1 MKAKIF
7 FLLIVMFVLNGFSN
21 ERELNELAIASAIG
35 IDYDTKTNEY
45 IITAQILNNKKEN
58 SSGSGSG
65 SLNSSSEIVV
75 INSKSPSVQS
85 ALRNIIEESPKKL
98 YLAHMKLLLISEKM
112 AKSQD
117 ILDTLN
123 FFIRDNEGSHDF
135 MMVITRN
142 TTPQKVLEILTP
154 LESNPAEN
162 IVDSIITSNRYK
174 GIASENALSDNV
186 AMFLENGKSS
196 VAVSIEIDEDE
207 IIGSKDELNDNKIK
221 DENYAK
227 NSNENNDNNENNDLQ
242 ISSSDDSSKKEQ
254 KDQKDQDDQDDQND
268 QKDNKN
274 AQTKKI
280 KVSNLAYFKDHFLT
294 GYIEDEENYIY
305 NLITKNAKGGI
316 IQIGEKENLLVIEQ
330 TSVSTKLKPRREN
343 DKFII
348 DLSINLSCNVTE
360 TGKNVDFKTKEKY
373 KINQNYAKEY
383 LTEKIEKFILNTKE
397 KYDCDLIG
405 AGNIFYKFDNKDYEL
420 LMSKYGDQYY
430 KYIDYN
436 VSLNVDFPTEG
447 GVHDL

>member
-21 ERELNELAIASAIG
+21 ARELNELAIASAIG

-65 SLNSSSEIVV
+65 SSNSSSEIVV

-123 FFIRDNEGSHDF
+123 FFIRDNEGSNDF

-174 GIASENALSDNV
+174 GIASVNTLSDNV

-227 NSNENNDNNENNDLQ
+227 NSNENNENNDLQ
-242 ISSSDDSSKKEQ
+242 ISSSDDSSKK
-254 KDQKDQDDQDDQND
+254 DQN
-268 QKDNKN
+268 DNKN

-383 LTEKIEKFILNTKE
+383 LTEKIEKFISNTKE

-420 LMSKYGDQYY
+420 LMLKYGDQYY

>member
-21 ERELNELAIASAIG
+21 ARELNELAIASAIG

-65 SLNSSSEIVV
+65 SSNSSSEIVV

-123 FFIRDNEGSHDF
+123 FFIRDNEGSNDF

-174 GIASENALSDNV
+174 GIASENTLGDNV

-221 DENYAK
+221 DENYSK
-227 NSNENNDNNENNDLQ
+227 NSNENSENNDLQ
-242 ISSSDDSSKKEQ
+242 ISSSDDSSKK
-254 KDQKDQDDQDDQND
+254 DQN
-268 QKDNKN
+268 DNKN

-383 LTEKIEKFILNTKE
+383 LTEKIEKFISNTKE

>member
-21 ERELNELAIASAIG
+21 ARELNELAIASAIG

-65 SLNSSSEIVV
+65 SSNSSSEIVV

-123 FFIRDNEGSHDF
+123 FFIRDNEGSNDF

-174 GIASENALSDNV
+174 GIASENTLGDNV

-227 NSNENNDNNENNDLQ
+227 NSNENNENNENNDLQ
-242 ISSSDDSSKKEQ
+242 ISSSDDSSKK
-254 KDQKDQDDQDDQND
+254 DQN
-268 QKDNKN
+268 DNKN

-280 KVSNLAYFKDHFLT
+280 KVSNLAYFKDHLLT

-383 LTEKIEKFILNTKE
+383 LTEKIEKFISNTKE

>member
-21 ERELNELAIASAIG
+21 ARELNELAIASAIG

-65 SLNSSSEIVV
+65 SSNSSSEIVV

-123 FFIRDNEGSHDF
+123 FFIRDNEGSNDF

-174 GIASENALSDNV
+174 GIASENVLSDNV

-196 VAVSIEIDEDE
+196 IAVSIEIDEDE

-221 DENYAK
+221 DENYSK
-227 NSNENNDNNENNDLQ
+227 NSNENNENNDLQ

-254 KDQKDQDDQDDQND
+254 KDQDDQN
-268 QKDNKN
+268 DNKN
-274 AQTKKI
+274 AQNKKI

-330 TSVSTKLKPRREN
+330 TSASTKLKPRREN

-373 KINQNYAKEY
+373 KINQNCAKEY

>member
-21 ERELNELAIASAIG
+21 ARELNELAIASAIG

-65 SLNSSSEIVV
+65 SSNSSSEIVV

-123 FFIRDNEGSHDF
+123 FFIRDNEGSNDF

-174 GIASENALSDNV
+174 GIASENTLGDNV

-227 NSNENNDNNENNDLQ
+227 NSNENNENNENNDLQ
-242 ISSSDDSSKKEQ
+242 ISSSDDSSKK
-254 KDQKDQDDQDDQND
+254 DQN
-268 QKDNKN
+268 DNKN

-383 LTEKIEKFILNTKE
+383 LTEKIEKFISNTKE

>member
-21 ERELNELAIASAIG
+21 ARELNELAIASAIG

-65 SLNSSSEIVV
+65 SSNSSSEIVV

-123 FFIRDNEGSHDF
+123 FFIRDNEGSNDF

-174 GIASENALSDNV
+174 GIASENVLSDNV

-221 DENYAK
+221 DENYSK
-227 NSNENNDNNENNDLQ
+227 NSNENSENNDLQ
-242 ISSSDDSSKKEQ
+242 ISSSDDSSKK
-254 KDQKDQDDQDDQND
+254 DQN
-268 QKDNKN
+268 DNKN

-383 LTEKIEKFILNTKE
+383 LTEKIEKFISNTKE

-436 VSLNVDFPTEG
+436 VSLHVDFPTEG

>member
-21 ERELNELAIASAIG
+21 ARELNELAIASAIG

-65 SLNSSSEIVV
+65 SSNSSSEIVI

-123 FFIRDNEGSHDF
+123 FFIRDNEGSNDF

-174 GIASENALSDNV
+174 GIASENTLSDNV

-221 DENYAK
+221 DENYSK
-227 NSNENNDNNENNDLQ
+227 NSNENNENNDLQ
-242 ISSSDDSSKKEQ
+242 ISSSDDSSKK
-254 KDQKDQDDQDDQND
+254 DQN
-268 QKDNKN
+268 DNKN

-383 LTEKIEKFILNTKE
+383 LTEKIEKFISNTKE

>member
-21 ERELNELAIASAIG
+21 ARELNELAIASAIG

-65 SLNSSSEIVV
+65 SSNSSSEIVV

-123 FFIRDNEGSHDF
+123 FFIRDNEGSNDF

-174 GIASENALSDNV
+174 GIASVNTLSDNV

-221 DENYAK
+221 DENYSK
-227 NSNENNDNNENNDLQ
+227 NSNENSENNDLQ
-242 ISSSDDSSKKEQ
+242 ISSSDDSSKK
-254 KDQKDQDDQDDQND
+254 DQN
-268 QKDNKN
+268 DNKN

-383 LTEKIEKFILNTKE
+383 LTEKIEKFISNTKE

-405 AGNIFYKFDNKDYEL
+405 AGNIFYKFNNKDYEL

>member
-21 ERELNELAIASAIG
+21 ARELNELAIASAIG

-65 SLNSSSEIVV
+65 SSNSSSEIVV

-123 FFIRDNEGSHDF
+123 FFIRDNEGSNDF

-174 GIASENALSDNV
+174 GIASENTLGDNV

-221 DENYAK
+221 DENYSK
-227 NSNENNDNNENNDLQ
+227 NSNEDNENNENNDLQ
-242 ISSSDDSSKKEQ
+242 ISSSDDSSKK
-254 KDQKDQDDQDDQND
+254 DQN
-268 QKDNKN
+268 DNKN

-383 LTEKIEKFILNTKE
+383 LTEKIEKFISNTKE

>member
-21 ERELNELAIASAIG
+21 ARELNELAIASAIG

-65 SLNSSSEIVV
+65 SSNSSSEIVV

-85 ALRNIIEESPKKL
+85 SLRNIIEESPKKL

-123 FFIRDNEGSHDF
+123 FFIRDNEGSNDF

-174 GIASENALSDNV
+174 GIASENTLGDNV

-227 NSNENNDNNENNDLQ
+227 NSNENNENNDLQ
-242 ISSSDDSSKKEQ
+242 ISSSDDSSKK
-254 KDQKDQDDQDDQND
+254 DQN
-268 QKDNKN
+268 DNKN

-383 LTEKIEKFILNTKE
+383 LTEKIEKFISNTKE

>member
-21 ERELNELAIASAIG
+21 ARELNELAIASAIG

-65 SLNSSSEIVV
+65 SSNSSSEIVV

-123 FFIRDNEGSHDF
+123 FFIRDNEGSNDF

-174 GIASENALSDNV
+174 GIASVNTLSDNV

-221 DENYAK
+221 DENYSK
-227 NSNENNDNNENNDLQ
+227 NSNENSENNDLQ
-242 ISSSDDSSKKEQ
+242 ISSSDDSSKK
-254 KDQKDQDDQDDQND
+254 DQN
-268 QKDNKN
+268 DNKN

-348 DLSINLSCNVTE
+348 DLSINISCNVTE

-383 LTEKIEKFILNTKE
+383 LTEKIEKFISNTKE

-405 AGNIFYKFDNKDYEL
+405 AGNIFYKFNNKDYEL

>member
-21 ERELNELAIASAIG
+21 ARELNELAIASAIG

-65 SLNSSSEIVV
+65 SSNSSSEIVV

-123 FFIRDNEGSHDF
+123 FFIRDNEGSNDF

-174 GIASENALSDNV
+174 GIASVNTLSDNV

-221 DENYAK
+221 DENYSK
-227 NSNENNDNNENNDLQ
+227 NSNENSENNDLQ
-242 ISSSDDSSKKEQ
+242 ISSSDDSSKK
-254 KDQKDQDDQDDQND
+254 DQN
-268 QKDNKN
+268 DNKN

-280 KVSNLAYFKDHFLT
+280 KVSNLAYFKDHLLT

-383 LTEKIEKFILNTKE
+383 LTEKIENFILNTKE

>member
-21 ERELNELAIASAIG
+21 ARELNELAIASAIG

-65 SLNSSSEIVV
+65 SSNSSSEIVV

-123 FFIRDNEGSHDF
+123 FFIRDNEGSNDF

-174 GIASENALSDNV
+174 GIASENVLSDNV

-227 NSNENNDNNENNDLQ
+227 NSNENNENNDLQ
-242 ISSSDDSSKKEQ
+242 ISSSDDSSKK
-254 KDQKDQDDQDDQND
+254 DQN
-268 QKDNKN
+268 DNKN

-383 LTEKIEKFILNTKE
+383 LTEKIEKFISNTKE

-420 LMSKYGDQYY
+420 LMLKYGDQYY

>member
-21 ERELNELAIASAIG
+21 ARELNELAIASAIG

-65 SLNSSSEIVV
+65 SSNSSSEIVV

-123 FFIRDNEGSHDF
+123 FFIRDNEGSNDF

-174 GIASENALSDNV
+174 GIASENVLSDNV

-221 DENYAK
+221 DENYSK
-227 NSNENNDNNENNDLQ
+227 NSNENSENNDLQ
-242 ISSSDDSSKKEQ
+242 ISSSDDSSKK
-254 KDQKDQDDQDDQND
+254 DQN
-268 QKDNKN
+268 DNKN

-383 LTEKIEKFILNTKE
+383 LTEKIEKFISNTKE

>member
-21 ERELNELAIASAIG
+21 ARELNELAIASAIG

-65 SLNSSSEIVV
+65 SLNSSSEVVV
-75 INSKSPSVQS
+75 INSKSPSIQS

-123 FFIRDNEGSHDF
+123 FFIRDNEGSNDF

-174 GIASENALSDNV
+174 GIASENVLSDNV

-196 VAVSIEIDEDE
+196 VVVSIEIDEDD

-221 DENYAK
+221 NENYVK
-227 NSNENNDNNENNDLQ
+227 NSNENNDLQ
-242 ISSSDDSSKKEQ
+242 MSGSDDSNQ
-254 KDQKDQDDQDDQND
+254 KDQKDQNN
-268 QKDNKN
+268 NKN
-274 AQTKKI
+274 DQTKKI
-280 KVSNLAYFKDHFLT
+280 KVSNLAYFKEHFLT

-330 TSVSTKLKPRREN
+330 TSVSTKLEPRREN

-430 KYIDYN
+430 KYIVYN
-436 VSLNVDFPTEG
+436 ISLNVDFPTEG
-447 GVHDL
+447 GVRDL

>member
-21 ERELNELAIASAIG
+21 ARELNELAIASAIG

-65 SLNSSSEIVV
+65 SSNSSSEIVV

-123 FFIRDNEGSHDF
+123 FFIRDNEGSNDF

-174 GIASENALSDNV
+174 GIASENTLGDNV

-227 NSNENNDNNENNDLQ
+227 NSNENNENNDLQ
-242 ISSSDDSSKKEQ
+242 ISSSDDSSKK
-254 KDQKDQDDQDDQND
+254 DQN
-268 QKDNKN
+268 DNKN

-383 LTEKIEKFILNTKE
+383 LTEKIEKFISNTKE

>member
-21 ERELNELAIASAIG
+21 ARELNELAIASAIG

-65 SLNSSSEIVV
+65 SSNSSSEIVV

-123 FFIRDNEGSHDF
+123 FFIRDNEGSNDF

-174 GIASENALSDNV
+174 GIASENVLSDNV

-227 NSNENNDNNENNDLQ
+227 NSNENNENNENNDLQ
-242 ISSSDDSSKKEQ
+242 ISSSDDSSKK
-254 KDQKDQDDQDDQND
+254 DQN
-268 QKDNKN
+268 DNKN

-383 LTEKIEKFILNTKE
+383 LTEKIEKFISNTKE

>member
-21 ERELNELAIASAIG
+21 ARELNELAIASAIG

-65 SLNSSSEIVV
+65 SSNSSSEIVV

-123 FFIRDNEGSHDF
+123 FFIRDNEGSNDF

-174 GIASENALSDNV
+174 GIASENVLSDNV

-227 NSNENNDNNENNDLQ
+227 NSNENNDLQ
-242 ISSSDDSSKKEQ
+242 MSGSDDSNQ
-254 KDQKDQDDQDDQND
+254 KDQKDQNN
-268 QKDNKN
+268 NKN
-274 AQTKKI
+274 DQTKKI
-280 KVSNLAYFKDHFLT
+280 KVSNLAYFKEHFLT

-330 TSVSTKLKPRREN
+330 TSVSTKLEPRREN

-360 TGKNVDFKTKEKY
+360 TGKNVDFKTKKKY

-430 KYIDYN
+430 KYIVYN
-436 VSLNVDFPTEG
+436 ISLNVDFPTEG
-447 GVHDL
+447 GVRDL

>member
-123 FFIRDNEGSHDF
+123 FFIRDNEGSNDF

-227 NSNENNDNNENNDLQ
+227 NSNENNENNENNDLQ
-242 ISSSDDSSKKEQ
+242 ISSSDDSSKK
-254 KDQKDQDDQDDQND
+254 DQN
-268 QKDNKN
+268 DNKN

-383 LTEKIEKFILNTKE
+383 LTEKIEKFISNTKE

-420 LMSKYGDQYY
+420 LMLKYGDQYY

>member
-21 ERELNELAIASAIG
+21 ARELNELAIASAIG

-65 SLNSSSEIVV
+65 SSNSSSEIVV

-123 FFIRDNEGSHDF
+123 FFIRDNEGSNDF

-174 GIASENALSDNV
+174 GIASENTLGDNV
-186 AMFLENGKSS
+186 TMFLENGKSS

-227 NSNENNDNNENNDLQ
+227 NSNENNENNDLQ
-242 ISSSDDSSKKEQ
+242 ISSSDDSSKK
-254 KDQKDQDDQDDQND
+254 DQN
-268 QKDNKN
+268 DNKN

-383 LTEKIEKFILNTKE
+383 LTEKIEKFISNTKE

>member
-21 ERELNELAIASAIG
+21 ARELNELAIASAIG

-65 SLNSSSEIVV
+65 SSNSSSEIVV

-123 FFIRDNEGSHDF
+123 FFIRDNEGSNDF

-174 GIASENALSDNV
+174 GIASENTLGDNV

-196 VAVSIEIDEDE
+196 VAVSIEIDEDD

-221 DENYAK
+221 DENYSK
-227 NSNENNDNNENNDLQ
+227 NSNENNENNDLQ
-242 ISSSDDSSKKEQ
+242 ISSSDDSSKK
-254 KDQKDQDDQDDQND
+254 DQN
-268 QKDNKN
+268 DNKN

-280 KVSNLAYFKDHFLT
+280 KVSNLAYFKDHLLT

-330 TSVSTKLKPRREN
+330 TSVSTELKPRREN

-383 LTEKIEKFILNTKE
+383 LTEKIENFILNTKE

>member
-21 ERELNELAIASAIG
+21 ARELNELAIASAIG

-65 SLNSSSEIVV
+65 SSNSSSEIVI

-123 FFIRDNEGSHDF
+123 FFIRDNEGSNDF

-174 GIASENALSDNV
+174 GIASENVLSDNV

-227 NSNENNDNNENNDLQ
+227 NSNENNENNENNDLQ
-242 ISSSDDSSKKEQ
+242 ISSSDDSSKK
-254 KDQKDQDDQDDQND
+254 DQN
-268 QKDNKN
+268 DNKN

-383 LTEKIEKFILNTKE
+383 LTEKIEKFISNTKE

-420 LMSKYGDQYY
+420 LMLKYGDQYY

>member
-21 ERELNELAIASAIG
+21 ARELNELAIASAIG

-65 SLNSSSEIVV
+65 SSNSSSEIVV

-123 FFIRDNEGSHDF
+123 FFIRDNEGSNDF

-174 GIASENALSDNV
+174 GIASENTLSDNV

-227 NSNENNDNNENNDLQ
+227 NSNENNENNDLQ
-242 ISSSDDSSKKEQ
+242 ISSSDDSSKK
-254 KDQKDQDDQDDQND
+254 DQN
-268 QKDNKN
+268 DNKN

-383 LTEKIEKFILNTKE
+383 LTEKIEKFISNTKE

-405 AGNIFYKFDNKDYEL
+405 AGNIFYKFNNKDYEL